1 MDPKID
7 LILARYF
14 GGTSSENDL
23 LLMDAWLLESV
34 EHQRLFVEY
43 SVLYGKTGGS
53 DLAPEPDLNAERRRF
68 EAYLESNR
76 RPKMVSFF
84 KQHFLVQTAAIVL
97 LLIVMG
103 GFLWLGQVETVKSVA
118 THAYAQTV
126 TLPDGTVVALEEWSL
141 LRYGSRFGR
150 SHREVHLEGA
160 ARFVIAASDAP
171 SFRVL
176 LDEVIV
182 EDIGTTF
189 RLADYAHQEEIRL
202 EVEEGMIQ
210 MQPLTGAAVTIEAG
224 EVFVYNKSTGQLR
237 EIVREPELK
246 EPEVIE
252 IHRSYY
258 AASLNEIAADLQS
271 EYQMNISFDAARLG
285 HRRLR
290 MHLDGVSPDEVME
303 RMGGA
308 LGLSWRKTEKGFEL
322 YE

>member
-1 MDPKID
+1 MDPNID
-7 LILARYF
+7 QILARYF
-14 GGTSSENDL
+14 GGTSSEKDL
-23 LLMDAWLLESV
+23 LLLDEWLLESA
-34 EHQRLFVEY
+34 EHQHLFIEY
-43 SVLYGKTGGS
+43 SVLYGKMGGS
-53 DLAPEPDLNAERRRF
+53 DLAPEPDLIAEKRRF
-68 EAYLESNR
+68 EAYMESNR
-76 RPKMVSFF
+76 RPKTLSFF
-84 KQHFLVQTAAIVL
+84 KQHVLIQAAAIAL
-97 LLIVMG
+97 LLIVLG
-103 GFLWLGQVETVKSVA
+103 GFLWLGQIETIESVA
-118 THAYAQTV
+118 TNAQPLSV
-126 TLPDGTVVALEEWSL
+126 SLPDGTVVELEEWSQ

-189 RLADYAHQEEIRL
+189 RLSDYTHQEEIRL
-202 EVEEGMIQ
+202 EVEEGLIQ
-210 MQPLTGAAVTIEAG
+210 MQPHTGEAVTIEAG
-224 EVFVYNKSTGQLR
+224 EAFVYNKSTGQLR
-237 EIVREPELK
+237 EIVREPELL
-246 EPEVIE
+246 ETDVIE

-271 EYQMNISFDAARLG
+271 EYQMNITFDVDRLG

-290 MHLDGVSPDEVME
+290 MHLDGVSPEEVME